1 VKPRFLALLVVLLVT
16 TACRPADAGR
26 LDTRRVDTGL
36 TAEALALL
44 RDWDDRRSR
53 AWTEGDAE
61 ALTGLY
67 TPGSR
72 SGRKDR
78 AMLAAWATRGLR
90 VTGLQ
95 VQVLD
100 ASLRSW
106 TPGRITLEVTDR
118 VIGAHAVSD
127 RFRVRLPEDR
137 PSTRVISLRRVAGA
151 WLVAEVRPVPTPA
164 PP

>member
-1 VKPRFLALLVVLLVT
+1 MKPRSLALLVVLLVT
-16 TACRPADAGR
+16 TACRPADGGR
-26 LDTRRVDTGL
+26 VETRP
-36 TAEALALL
+36 TAAALALL
-44 RDWDDRRSR
+44 RDWDHRRSQ

-61 ALTGLY
+61 ELAGLY

-72 SGRKDR
+72 SGRHDR
-78 AMLAAWATRGLR
+78 AMLAAYTAKGLR

-95 VQVLD
+95 MQVLE

-118 VIGAHAVSD
+118 ATGAHAVGPT
-127 RFRVRLPEDR
+127 VRIPLPRDC

-151 WLVAEVRPVPTPA
+151 WRVDEVRPVPPPA
-164 PP
+164 RR